1 MEMMWT
7 NDYAGQQA
15 RWLT

>member
-7 NDYAGQQA
+7 NDYAGQQPGG
-15 RWLT
+15 